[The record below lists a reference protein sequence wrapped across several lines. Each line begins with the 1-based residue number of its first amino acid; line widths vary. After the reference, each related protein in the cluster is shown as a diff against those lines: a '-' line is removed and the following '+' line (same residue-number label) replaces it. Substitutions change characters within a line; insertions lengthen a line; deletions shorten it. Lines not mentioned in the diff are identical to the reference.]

1 MDLQIREQTV
11 ADFEDY
17 AQVPMVLTVGSR
29 YRTELIDEGLVGW
42 SLIEETVDPY
52 RKDIDEIDPATS
64 WLKLDGVSNW
74 SVFAAYDGQD
84 RVGGAVV
91 AWNSPTLHM
100 LEARTDLA
108 VLWDLR
114 VRCEYRRLGVGSR
127 LFDRCAEWARRK
139 GCNRL
144 KIETQDIN
152 VPACRF
158 YASKGCEL
166 RGIHHRIYP
175 DYPTDVQ
182 LLWYIDL

>member
-1 MDLQIREQTV
+1 M
-11 ADFEDY
+11 
-17 AQVPMVLTVGSR
+17 
-29 YRTELIDEGLVGW
+29 EGQG
-42 SLIEETVDPY
+42 
-52 RKDIDEIDPATS
+52 
-64 WLKLDGVSNW
+64 
-74 SVFAAYDGQD
+74 

-166 RGIHHRIYP
+166 RGIHRGIYP